1 MFVAPSPFPTGLSLK
16 IEPDCG
22 PQEDRKFS
30 RIAVPQ
36 ERLSCELVFYKGT
49 FVPLSFI
56 YCLKSCFFYGVN
68 VPAIIWL
75 TGNNQLLTL
84 LFLSLLASSLESLE
98 TNIKVIVAVTSVKLF
113 VSSV

>member
-22 PQEDRKFS
+22 PQEDRKFP

-49 FVPLSFI
+49 VSPFVIHLLSKI
-56 YCLKSCFFYGVN
+56 
-68 VPAIIWL
+68 
-75 TGNNQLLTL
+75 LTL
-84 LFLSLLASSLESLE
+84 LWGKCASCYMA
-98 TNIKVIVAVTSVKLF
+98 NW
-113 VSSV
+113 